1 MARYRPPQIAA
12 SPTVAPV
19 FIRVAKFTSRFAP
32 APHGYV
38 TNRTWRRGER
48 ELSKNYIDILNDG
61 IDEQRA
67 IVSTEKSGR
76 LVKDYLLR
84 LMAAV
89 LNALAT
95 AHS

>member
-1 MARYRPPQIAA
+1 MAAR
-12 SPTVAPV
+12 
-19 FIRVAKFTSRFAP
+19 
-32 APHGYV
+32 
-38 TNRTWRRGER
+38 ER